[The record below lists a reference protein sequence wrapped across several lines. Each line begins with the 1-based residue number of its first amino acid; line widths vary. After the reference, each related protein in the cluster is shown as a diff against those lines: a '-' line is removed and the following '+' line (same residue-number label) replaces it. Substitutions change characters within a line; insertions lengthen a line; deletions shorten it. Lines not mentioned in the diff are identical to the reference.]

1 MTHVFVVARIYSN
14 PTSFITAFLPSIT
27 IYAWSYLNRISIQYI
42 SLFDLLKWE
51 INISCDED
59 IQYTQIPR
67 EDWHRG
73 IITKCHGEEQRW
85 EIIPSWCLSVH
96 FEQPPPHTQPPSP
109 HNTQPINHI
118 PISIYIY
125 MYQWCRYHS
134 IFFVIFP

>member
-1 MTHVFVVARIYSN
+1 MTHVFVIARIYSN

-85 EIIPSWCLSVH
+85 EIIPSWCLSVQ
-96 FEQPPPHTQPPSP
+96 FWAAPPTHTTPLPSQHTTHKPHS
-109 HNTQPINHI
+109 HI
-118 PISIYIY
+118 HIYIY
-125 MYQWCRYHS
+125 VSMMQIS
-134 IFFVIFP
+134 